1 MTIYWIYLA
10 VCIISTGVVLASTPL
25 IKSIALKFKKTDAP
39 SDRKVHQQP
48 MVRLGG
54 VAIFSSTLFSLLCVF
69 LFDSGHYSSS
79 HTLLSSAST
88 STILLLLL
96 GGSGFFLVG
105 FADDLL
111 DLSPFHRLWMQA
123 VIATALWWFGIRVD
137 TLMLPGIETPV
148 SLGLLSLP
156 ITVLWLAG
164 VVNAINWIDGLD
176 GLAAGVSSIATAVM
190 VVMAIAMSQPVTAL
204 IGSALFGSLLG
215 FLYYNYN
222 PAKIFMGDGGSYFIG
237 FTLAS
242 LCIVGPQSI
251 DNPFSTLL
259 PLVILAIP
267 VGDMTG
273 VILARLYR
281 KNSPFSADNRHLHH
295 RLLSLNL
302 SHKAVV
308 WIVYVLTL
316 ATGSLALAMV
326 GIVSRMTLLVELVV
340 LLGICAWHLRQVVIA
355 PAEGRN
361 IVVRKKI
368 WYSKNL

>member
-1 MTIYWIYLA
+1 MTIYWIYLI
-10 VCIISTGVVLASTPL
+10 VCVISTGVVLTSTPF
-25 IKSIALKFKKTDAP
+25 IKSIALKFKKIDAP

-54 VAIFSSTLFSLLCVF
+54 VAIFGSTLLSLLCVC
-69 LFDSGHYSSS
+69 LFDSGRYLTPDS
-79 HTLLSSAST
+79 LST
-88 STILLLLL
+88 VLLLLL

-105 FADDLL
+105 FTDDLF

-123 VIATALWWFGIRVD
+123 AIATALWWFGIRVD
-137 TLMLPGIETPV
+137 TIILPGIETPI

-156 ITVLWLAG
+156 ITVIWLAG

-176 GLAAGVSSIATAVM
+176 GLAAGVSSIVTMVL
-190 VVMAIAMSQPVTAL
+190 VVMAIAMAQPVTAL
-204 IGSALFGSLLG
+204 IGSALLGSLLG

-222 PAKIFMGDGGSYFIG
+222 PAEIFMGDGGSYFIG

-242 LCIVGPQSI
+242 LCIVGPQHI

-295 RLLSLNL
+295 RLLSLDL

-326 GIVSRMTLLVELVV
+326 GIVSSLTLLLELVA
-340 LLGICAWHLRQVVIA
+340 LLGFCAWHLRQVLIV
-355 PAEGRN
+355 PSEGRN
-361 IVVRKKI
+361 IVMRKKI